1 MSNCLCIA
9 FRLLKGW
16 INSIF
21 VSIVQLRR
29 MNNINLATLA
39 VIALAAQA
47 LAQRSERLPDLDFE
61 EGLHGWHAT
70 GAAFAGQPVKGDS
83 FSTNRTSAMRL
94 GGDYWRDLQFPVGD
108 HGKRF
113 IFTLESEGG
122 DQATGS
128 LISDD
133 ITLSRERRYFSLL
146 VGGTNDPLREHVEL
160 QVLANSPNEAIA
172 PRDGDHLVL
181 FRATGRG
188 TDLLHQ
194 EVFSIPSFALG
205 RKARIKIV
213 DDSSVGHIN
222 ADYIRFT
229 SEPPAPYAP

>member
-70 GAAFAGQPVKGDS
+70 GAAFAGQPVKCDR
-83 FSTNRTSAMRL
+83 FSTNRTTATRPAPAHSPYL
-94 GGDYWRDLQFPVGD
+94 PFP
-108 HGKRF
+108 F
-113 IFTLESEGG
+113 
-122 DQATGS
+122 
-128 LISDD
+128 
-133 ITLSRERRYFSLL
+133 LL
-146 VGGTNDPLREHVEL
+146 P
-160 QVLANSPNEAIA
+160 PN
-172 PRDGDHLVL
+172 
-181 FRATGRG
+181 
-188 TDLLHQ
+188 
-194 EVFSIPSFALG
+194 
-205 RKARIKIV
+205 
-213 DDSSVGHIN
+213 
-222 ADYIRFT
+222 
-229 SEPPAPYAP
+229 PPAPPSSS